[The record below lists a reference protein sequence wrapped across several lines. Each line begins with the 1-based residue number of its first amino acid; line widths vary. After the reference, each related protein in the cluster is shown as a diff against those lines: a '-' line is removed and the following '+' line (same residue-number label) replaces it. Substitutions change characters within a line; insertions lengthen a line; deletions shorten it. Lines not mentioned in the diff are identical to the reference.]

1 MCTLYSNNNRVTKT
15 SQNKSISP
23 FQTGERILSI
33 LLDSSGD
40 KNLILMT
47 YCTVILLGF
56 VELHPLQTY
65 GITKCLVKRN
75 NSFYF
80 TMDVMIAAT
89 NVTHCWESTQKTCV
103 VQDTTADFPVCLAGT
118 VGADD
123 LHYTVH
129 AQHGGLQSFHRRMWE
144 QSGGGLE
151 RFPVLL
157 VRRGKAGGHIPGRFR
172 CHREDGGQSEHTPQS
187 RNYTEF
193 AAPSIDM
200 ENKGFWLSC
209 NLKSVCRLHIK
220 IRSRSTRTIASSP
233 FCDPV
238 YTQSIVAM

>member
-40 KNLILMT
+40 KNSILMT
-47 YCTVILLGF
+47 YCTVILSGF
-56 VELHPLQTY
+56 VKLHPLETY
-65 GITKCLVKRN
+65 SITKCLVKRN

-80 TMDVMIAAT
+80 TMDAMIAAT

-103 VQDTTADFPVCLAGT
+103 VPDTTADFPVCLAGT

-144 QSGGGLE
+144 RSGGGLE

-157 VRRGKAGGHIPGRFR
+157 VRGGTLVGTFQAGFAVTVKTEVRVNTP
-172 CHREDGGQSEHTPQS
+172 HRVGTTPS
-187 RNYTEF
+187 L
-193 AAPSIDM
+193 P
-200 ENKGFWLSC
+200 
-209 NLKSVCRLHIK
+209 LHPLTW
-220 IRSRSTRTIASSP
+220 RTRA
-233 FCDPV
+233 FD
-238 YTQSIVAM
+238 

>member
-1 MCTLYSNNNRVTKT
+1 MCTLYSNNSRVTKT

-47 YCTVILLGF
+47 YSTVILSGF
-56 VELHPLQTY
+56 VKLHPLETY
-65 GITKCLVKRN
+65 SITKCLVKRN

-80 TMDVMIAAT
+80 TMDAMIAAT

-103 VQDTTADFPVCLAGT
+103 VPDTTADFPVCLAGT

-144 QSGGGLE
+144 RSGGGLE

-157 VRRGKAGGHIPGRFR
+157 VRRGNAGGHIPGRFR

-187 RNYTEF
+187 RNYTEP

-220 IRSRSTRTIASSP
+220 IKRE
-233 FCDPV
+233 V
-238 YTQSIVAM
+238 HEQ